1 MNNPTSGVDRV
12 SEIEQPYVAFA
23 SDVFPYGKWKS
34 KTISMMDLVQNIIA
48 GTHLVKW
55 QFCGMFMENS
65 AFHLLEEANLAETF
79 DRHTVV

>member
-1 MNNPTSGVDRV
+1 
-12 SEIEQPYVAFA
+12 
-23 SDVFPYGKWKS
+23 
-34 KTISMMDLVQNIIA
+34 MMDLVQNIIA